1 MLWTTKMRGST
12 EPDRLVLDIYGL
24 YIHLLRKRNSKENEH
39 DMLMRSGPLLETIL
53 IIVQNTDTSVFVK
66 L

>member
-1 MLWTTKMRGST
+1 MRGST

-39 DMLMRSGPLLETIL
+39 GMLMRSGPLLETIL